1 MYDTIFLSS
10 FGSRLN
16 SVPNGLIGIAVSEVF
31 FSMIDLI
38 LFEDEKFISGS
49 FILFSVSLL
58 LELKNIDK
66 DFVFCNSF
74 SLDEDSK
81 LSSLFEFAP
90 ER

>member
-1 MYDTIFLSS
+1 MSS
-10 FGSRLN
+10 FGSRQNL
-16 SVPNGLIGIAVSEVF
+16 VPNGLIGIAVSVF
-31 FSMIDLI
+31 FSIIDLI
-38 LFEDEKFISGS
+38 SLEGEKFISGS
-49 FILFSVSLL
+49 FILFSLSLL

-81 LSSLFEFAP
+81 VSSLLEFAP